1 MAETLSR
8 LHAYNSETETII
20 PPIHSAKFRE
30 VPSLLNPNRVPF
42 LLCCAALVLRPVA
55 TPAQTAA
62 PTHLAAGL
70 DQVFNEGAFW
80 GKQVQLAWENDGNA
94 YTILEPAPAGKDAAK
109 GTKGQP
115 GGSTGMDIVAYDT
128 ATGARTVQISAAQ
141 LTPAGA
147 KAPLQIW
154 EYSWSADGKKLLV
167 FTNAKKVWREYTR
180 GDYWVYDTALADP
193 AARLIKLGT
202 DELGTD
208 GQGNAAPESSLMFA
222 TFSPDATRVAW
233 VRANNIYVE
242 ELATKKITQLTTD
255 GSNSSDGS
263 GDIIN
268 GTTDWVNEEELFLRN
283 CIRWSP
289 DSQAIAY
296 WQFDQ
301 SGVGEYTLINDTD
314 SEYPATFKYKYPQ
327 PGTTNS
333 AVRAGIVSINGGAT
347 TWIKLPGD
355 PRQNYIAQMD
365 WPGSSDGV
373 LLEYLDRAQKN
384 NQFIFADAKTGE
396 PRVVTVDS
404 DKDWVDTYSMDWA
417 KSAKSTPHTTD
428 DALFLSE
435 RDGWR
440 HAWRVDLLSGQPH
453 LVTNFPGDVLEK
465 TAVDQASASF
475 YFLAS
480 PDDPV
485 RQYLYRAPL
494 DGSSAPRRITPQ
506 DQPGVHTY
514 DIAPNCKWAVH
525 RYGTADRPT
534 RIEIVS
540 LPDHKV
546 IRTLVDNEELA
557 AKIKPYL
564 SSPMEFFK
572 VPVANGITLDGYMIK
587 PPNFDPAKKYPVL
600 TYVYGEPWSATV
612 RDEWQGGFRALFGII
627 AEEGYIVVSFDNEG
641 TPSPKGREWR
651 KSVAGA
657 IGVLS
662 SAQQAQAIQEL
673 AKERPYIDSSR
684 MAIWGHSG
692 GGSSTLN
699 VMFRYPGVYSTGIAL
714 APVADES
721 HYDSIYQE
729 RYMGLPA
736 VNVKGYHDGSPIN
749 FAEGLQGHLL
759 IIHGS
764 GDDNV
769 HYQGTELLINKLV
782 ELGKPFD
789 FMDYPNRTHALS
801 EGKNTSDH
809 VFSLLTRYLEEHV
822 PAGGVPQ

>member
-1 MAETLSR
+1 VRHASR
-8 LHAYNSETETII
+8 RSAYNPETDKIAALNSPQLRKGI
-20 PPIHSAKFRE
+20 ALLK
-30 VPSLLNPNRVPF
+30 PSLTAL
-42 LLCCAALVLRPVA
+42 LLCCVVFASRPAAL
-55 TPAQTAA
+55 PAQAAA
-62 PTHLAAGL
+62 PTHLADGL
-70 DQVFNEGAFW
+70 DQVFNKGAFW
-80 GKQVQLAWENDGNA
+80 GKQVQLAWENNGDA
-94 YTILEPAPAGKDAAK
+94 YTILEPAPVAHDAAK
-109 GTKGQP
+109 GSKDEAAA
-115 GGSTGMDIVAYDT
+115 SNGMDIVAYDT
-128 ATGARTVQISAAQ
+128 ATGKRTVQISAAQ

-147 KAPLQIW
+147 KAPLEIW

-180 GDYWVYDTALADP
+180 GDYWVYDTAIADP
-193 AARLIKLGT
+193 AARLNKLGT
-202 DELGTD
+202 DGLGTD
-208 GQGNAAPESSLMFA
+208 GHGNAAPESSLMFA

-233 VRANNIYVE
+233 VRGNNIYVE

-255 GSNSSDGS
+255 GSE
-263 GDIIN
+263 DIIN

-314 SEYPATFKYKYPQ
+314 SEYPVTFKYKYPQ

-333 AVRAGIVSINGGAT
+333 AVRAGIVSVNGGPT
-347 TWIKLPGD
+347 TWVKLPGD

-365 WPGSSDGV
+365 WPGSSEGV

-384 NQFIFADAKTGE
+384 NQFIFADAKSGE

-417 KSAKSTPHTTD
+417 KSAKSTPHATD

-440 HAWRVDLLSGQPH
+440 HAWRVELATGQPH

-465 TAVDQASASF
+465 TAVDQTGWF

-485 RQYLYRAPL
+485 RQYLYRAAL
-494 DGSSAPRRITPQ
+494 DGSSPPQRITPA

-525 RYGTADRPT
+525 RYGTADHPT
-534 RIEIVS
+534 RIEIVR

-546 IRTLVDNEELA
+546 LRTLVDNEELA
-557 AKIKPYL
+557 AKIRPYL
-564 SSPMEFFK
+564 SSPTEFFK
-572 VPVANGITLDGYMIK
+572 VPVANGVMLDGSMIK

-600 TYVYGEPWSATV
+600 TYVYGEPWVATV
-612 RDEWQGGFRALFGII
+612 RDEWQGGFRELFGLI

-641 TPSPKGREWR
+641 TPSPKGRTWR

-769 HYQGTELLINKLV
+769 HYQGTELLIDKLV